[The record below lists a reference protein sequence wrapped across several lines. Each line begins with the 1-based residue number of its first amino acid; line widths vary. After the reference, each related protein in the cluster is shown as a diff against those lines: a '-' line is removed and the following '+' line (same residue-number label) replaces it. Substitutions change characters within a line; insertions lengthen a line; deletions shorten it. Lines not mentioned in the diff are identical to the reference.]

1 LIPDLTIL
9 LDLDPQQARVRLD
22 AEDKVFDRLE
32 NEKQDFHT
40 RVREGFLALA
50 AAEPQRW
57 LVLNA
62 ADDREVLAASIAT
75 AVNNLL
81 SA

>member
-22 AEDKVFDRLE
+22 AEDKEFDRLE
-32 NEKQDFHT
+32 NEKHDFHA

-57 LVLNA
+57 LVLDA
-62 ADDREVLAASIAT
+62 AEDRAVIAAAIAQR
-75 AVNNLL
+75 VNQLL